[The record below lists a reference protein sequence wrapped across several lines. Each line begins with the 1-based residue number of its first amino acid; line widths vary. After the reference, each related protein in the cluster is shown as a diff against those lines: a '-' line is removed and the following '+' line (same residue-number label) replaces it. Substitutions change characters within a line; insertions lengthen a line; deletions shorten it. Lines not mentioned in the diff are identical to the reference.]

1 MISITL
7 HHANADGQVTTGEAK
22 HINHLQAHASRGV
35 YRQKHDRQT
44 DHNHDGVRDNKAA
57 KAKK

>member
-1 MISITL
+1 MISITP
-7 HHANADGQVTTGEAK
+7 HHAIAGGQVTTGEAK
-22 HINHLQAHASRGV
+22 RINHLQAHASRGV

-44 DHNHDGVRDNKAA
+44 DHNHNRVRDNQAT